1 MFLHENRWSFKE
13 TLILTSK
20 ETGIPPAI
28 IERDY
33 FQTLL
38 LQHISLIEKTPITLG
53 GIYAIQ
59 KTRGGI
65 NRPITVLEVSLRH
78 EIHHN
83 RKALERL
90 VLGIS
95 EALDILDLEA
105 NYSSLSTKKLYQEIE
120 IWYPTYFCPKS
131 SSSSFML
138 KINNRVPINPV
149 IRRSINSILSQS
161 LSDWTCREYGVSD
174 FKILTVS
181 PYRMLA
187 DTMLRLTDFFIKD
200 DYASTAT
207 CVYDLSRLVNMFK
220 WNDDK
225 TIKRLRKIY
234 RGVLYYYDETVINN
248 DKAAVFTMTHMHLL
262 EIALRSDDV
271 KTAYNDTLLPTLIEE
286 VSYEACLDEIVRF
299 LDLRLL
305 T

>member
-13 TLILTSK
+13 TLKLASE

-28 IERDY
+28 IEQDY

-59 KTRGGI
+59 KTRDGI
-65 NRPITVLEVSLRH
+65 SRLITVLEISLLH
-78 EIHHN
+78 EIHKN

-90 VLGIS
+90 VLGII
-95 EALDILDLEA
+95 EVLDILDLEI
-105 NYSSLSTKKLYQEIE
+105 YSSLSTKKFYQEIE
-120 IWYPTYFCPKS
+120 IWYPTYFCS
-131 SSSSFML
+131 RRSRSSFIL
-138 KINNRVPINPV
+138 KINNLVPVNPV
-149 IRRSINSILSQS
+149 LQRSINSILSQT
-161 LSDWTCREYGVSD
+161 LSDWACSEYGTSD
-174 FKILTVS
+174 FKISTVS
-181 PYRMLA
+181 PYRVLV
-187 DTMLRLTDFFIKD
+187 DTMLRLIDFFTKD
-200 DYASTAT
+200 DYTNTAT
-207 CVYDLSRLVNMFK
+207 CIYDLSRLVNMFK

-234 RGVLYYYDETVINN
+234 RSVLWYYDETVMHN
-248 DKAAVFTMTHMHLL
+248 DERDIFTMTHMHLL

-271 KTAYNDTLLPTLIEE
+271 KTAYNDTLLPTLIEKA
-286 VSYEACLDEIVRF
+286 SYEACLDEIVRF
-299 LDLRLL
+299 LDLSLL